1 MGVGTLNSIK
11 IQKKR
16 RKGGFTLRFTPS
28 LAHNFKNFALHLK
41 SSSLRT
47 LLRRSRVGEED
58 KTFSSPVGPTF
69 CTSFRPAEGHNPRI
83 ASRLW
88 ARDKFSGAAPRIHRP
103 HPDPAGSYP
112 SRMDS
117 LQQYR
122 LSNFCFVTESLT
134 FMAGTQSFPALD
146 NWYSLPEIGEKQR
159 ISGKIIP
166 FANFPFLISGGGS
179 ILPSKGIFMLT
190 LRPPSDVLERMK
202 SPNP

>member
-1 MGVGTLNSIK
+1 M
-11 IQKKR
+11 
-16 RKGGFTLRFTPS
+16 
-28 LAHNFKNFALHLK
+28 
-41 SSSLRT
+41 
-47 LLRRSRVGEED
+47 GEEE
-58 KTFSSPVGPTF
+58 KTFTSPVGPTC
-69 CTSFRPAEGHNPRI
+69 CTSFRPAEGHSLRI
-83 ASRLW
+83 ASRLR
-88 ARDKFSGAAPRIHRP
+88 ARDEFSGVAPRIHRP

-166 FANFPFLISGGGS
+166 FANFPFLIPGGGS
-179 ILPSKGIFMLT
+179 ILPSRGIFMLT
-190 LRPPSDVLERMK
+190 LRPPSDVLERTK